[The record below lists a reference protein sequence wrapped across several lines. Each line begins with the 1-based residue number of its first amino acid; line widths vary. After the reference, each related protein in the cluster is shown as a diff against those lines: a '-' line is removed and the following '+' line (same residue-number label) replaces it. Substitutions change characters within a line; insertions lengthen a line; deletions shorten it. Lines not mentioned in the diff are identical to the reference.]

1 MLWNLRIINVL
12 SLLFIIIVLTKV
24 AHSLRFLLI
33 KGFVAFLRMLK
44 ISDKFKQLVGLIGHI
59 HL

>member
-1 MLWNLRIINVL
+1 ML

-24 AHSLRFLLI
+24 AHSLKFLLI
-33 KGFVAFLRMLK
+33 KKGLVAFLRMLK